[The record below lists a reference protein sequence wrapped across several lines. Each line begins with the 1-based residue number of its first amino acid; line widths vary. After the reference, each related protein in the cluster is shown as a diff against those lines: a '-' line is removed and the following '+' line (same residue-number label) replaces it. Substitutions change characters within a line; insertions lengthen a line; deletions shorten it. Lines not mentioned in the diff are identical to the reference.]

1 MTKREIYKKFNN
13 LSKKELNTKNNKTL
27 TLEMM
32 SQLLLLNVAEVKK
45 QGV

>member
-13 LSKKELNTKNNKTL
+13 SSKKELNTKNNKTFM
-27 TLEMM
+27 LEMM

-45 QGV
+45 

>member
-13 LSKKELNTKNNKTL
+13 LIKKELNTKNNKTL
-27 TLEMM
+27 MLEMM

-45 QGV
+45 